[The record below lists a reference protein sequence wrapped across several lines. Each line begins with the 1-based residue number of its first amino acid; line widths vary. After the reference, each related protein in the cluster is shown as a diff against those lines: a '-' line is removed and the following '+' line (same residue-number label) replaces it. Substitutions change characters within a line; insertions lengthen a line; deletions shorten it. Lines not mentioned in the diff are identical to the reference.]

1 MARNTK
7 TDLRPF
13 SSCFLSL
20 GVELYYFAKE
30 NAFSWLK
37 TAKTANKQYGYG

>member
-7 TDLRPF
+7 THFKAVLLV
-13 SSCFLSL
+13 FLIVV
-20 GVELYYFAKE
+20 VELYHSVKE

-37 TAKTANKQYGYG
+37 TAKNDK